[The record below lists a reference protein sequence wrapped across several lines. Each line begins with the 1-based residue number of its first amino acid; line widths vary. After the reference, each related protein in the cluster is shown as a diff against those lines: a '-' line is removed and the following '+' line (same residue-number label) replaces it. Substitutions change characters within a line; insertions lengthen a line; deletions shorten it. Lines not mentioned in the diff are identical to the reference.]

1 MKLYIL
7 TEGFAF
13 TGYGH
18 VARCLAIA
26 KSFRNLGIEV
36 TFIVNG
42 DENVRSQLHDFPLIA
57 SDWPREYPALQRH
70 LSVADFLLVDSYL
83 APKNVYDDLA
93 ARVPMAIFID
103 DYNRLDYPAGIIV
116 NGTVGAE
123 AIPYDFKPR
132 RLYLLGGDFV
142 ILRDAFK
149 HLPRR
154 SEISEE
160 ITRVLVTFGGTDPL
174 NVTPRVLR
182 LLTTFFPT
190 WEKTVV
196 LGAAFSDVRTVESL
210 ADSRTKLLRNLTA
223 GEMRDAMMTCDLAIS
238 AAGQTINELAATGL
252 PSIVFK
258 VAGNQT
264 YNIAGWKKYGFIDAY
279 LDATAEWDDSQL
291 CDALRSLASAEVRR
305 RMSLRGQEAMDGC
318 GPDRLAKRV
327 LRQFALEQLSLR
339 PAADEDAS
347 RLFELANDALVR
359 QNSFS
364 TKTIAWDEHR
374 AWFARLLADEGRR
387 LYVFFVKNEFLG
399 QVRFDSDG
407 WRDAVISI
415 SLASAFRGWGLASV
429 VLQKAVAAIRHEH
442 AALQHIN
449 AYVKPANVA
458 SRLAFEKAGFRPAEC
473 ERADSLKFIYSYA

>member
-1 MKLYIL
+1 MMNDDIKKACDVMQAGGLILYPTDTIWGIGCDATNPQAVQKVFDLKQRADNKALLVLLDSPSKLDFYVSEVPDIAWDLIEMSLEPL
-7 TEGFAF
+7 TIIYSQG
-13 TGYGH
+13 
-18 VARCLAIA
+18 
-26 KSFRNLGIEV
+26 RNLASNLISSDGSIGIRITKEE
-36 TFIVNG
+36 FSKSLCEHFRKPIVSTSANISG
-42 DENVRSQLHDFPLIA
+42 MPS
-57 SDWPREYPALQRH
+57 PAN
-70 LSVADFLLVDSYL
+70 F
-83 APKNVYDDLA
+83 
-93 ARVPMAIFID
+93 
-103 DYNRLDYPAGIIV
+103 
-116 NGTVGAE
+116 
-123 AIPYDFKPR
+123 
-132 RLYLLGGDFV
+132 
-142 ILRDAFK
+142 
-149 HLPRR
+149 

-174 NVTPRVLR
+174 NVTPRVLH

-252 PSIVFK
+252 PSVVFK

-291 CDALRSLASAEVRR
+291 CDAIRSLASADVRR
-305 RMSLRGQEAMDGC
+305 RMSLRGQESMDGC

-327 LRQFALEQLSLR
+327 LRLFAIEQLSLR

-458 SRLAFEKAGFRPAEC
+458 SRLAFEKAGVRPAEC